1 MLNYSVRDY
10 SGIKI
15 VELSGSLTTNS
26 IETFKAFIQR
36 LTEKES
42 VIVNLE
48 NVSLITSSGVS
59 AMVEVSFLAK
69 EHDNRVVFLWP
80 NDELLKLAED
90 MDVYGYMIFAHS
102 IEEGQTK
109 INYFT

>member
-15 VELSGSLTTNS
+15 VELSGGLTSNS
-26 IETFKAFIQR
+26 IETFKAFIKR

-42 VIVNLE
+42 IIVNLE
-48 NVSLITSSGVS
+48 NVSLITSAGVS
-59 AMVEVSFLAK
+59 AMVEVSFVAK
-69 EHDNRVVFLWP
+69 EHDNRVIFLWP
-80 NDELLKLAED
+80 SDELLKIAED
-90 MDVYGYMIFAHS
+90 MDVYSYIIFAHS

-109 INYFT
+109 IKYFT